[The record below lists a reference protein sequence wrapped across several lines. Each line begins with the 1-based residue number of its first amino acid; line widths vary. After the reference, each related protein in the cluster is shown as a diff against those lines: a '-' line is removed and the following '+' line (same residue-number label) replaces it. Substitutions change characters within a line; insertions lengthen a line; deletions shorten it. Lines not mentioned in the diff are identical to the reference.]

1 MNSKSKVAA
10 LCFLVTLIMMVA
22 NVAAQND
29 LTGTWLVKA
38 RNANFGVSFESLR
51 TYNAG
56 GTMTEVTNERP
67 PSPAHGVW
75 AQQGN
80 DYVDTMMLFVVDSTG
95 KFIGRV
101 RVRSRLTLI
110 GQDSLTQT
118 WEADFISPAGVV
130 STNASRGTGQG
141 SRIRLQTVT
150 AVSETPGHAP
160 ASFEL
165 LQNYP
170 NPFNPSTTIRFEVAK
185 ATYVNL
191 KVLDTLGR
199 EVRTLVDRSY
209 GPGSYF
215 HVWDGKDNRNISAPS
230 GNYFLRMNAEG
241 YVDTKKMTLIK

>member
-1 MNSKSKVAA
+1 MNSKRKAATLCSLVAI
-10 LCFLVTLIMMVA
+10 IMMAA
-22 NVAAQND
+22 NVTAQTD

-51 TYNAG
+51 TYHAG
-56 GTMTEVTNERP
+56 GTMTEVANERP
-67 PSPAHGVW
+67 PAPAHGVW
-75 AQQGN
+75 ARQGN
-80 DYVDTMMLFVVDSTG
+80 DYADIMMLFVVDSTG
-95 KFIGRV
+95 KFLGRV

-110 GQDSLTQT
+110 GPDSLAQT

-130 STNASRGTGQG
+130 SPNASRGTGQG

-150 AVSETPGHAP
+150 AVNEAP
-160 ASFEL
+160 HDAPVSFEL

-185 ATYVNL
+185 ASYVNL
-191 KVLDTLGR
+191 KVFDSLGR

-215 HVWDGKDNRNISAPS
+215 QVWDGKDDGNLSAPS
-230 GNYFLRMNAEG
+230 GIYFLRMNAGG